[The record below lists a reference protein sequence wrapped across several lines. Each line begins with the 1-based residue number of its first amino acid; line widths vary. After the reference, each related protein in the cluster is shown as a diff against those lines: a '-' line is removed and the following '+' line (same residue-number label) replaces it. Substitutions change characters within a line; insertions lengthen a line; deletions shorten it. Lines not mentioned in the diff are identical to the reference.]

1 MILII
6 IFLLVLILL
15 INFIVP
21 SKFIQLEYECAEN
34 KRLFPEGKIPG
45 EYLGINK
52 YTEDELT
59 KKFNQDGDV
68 LINKYVKFKVSP

>member
-1 MILII
+1 MILLVII
-6 IFLLVLILL
+6 LLVLILL
-15 INFIVP
+15 INYFVA
-21 SKFIQLEYECAEN
+21 SKFTYDYECAEN

-45 EYLGINK
+45 EYLGVNK

-59 KKFNQDGDV
+59 KKFNQNGDV

>member
-15 INFIVP
+15 IIYMVP
-21 SKFIQLEYECAEN
+21 SKFTYDYECAEN

-59 KKFNQDGDV
+59 KKFNQNGDV